1 MNAAKDRFKGRLENL
16 FSMLRHFR
24 CLKRARFEIKMRK
37 DVYERYHAEN
47 IIDLHAE
54 GVQVKVKGC
63 PEYLGPKGVRT

>member
-1 MNAAKDRFKGRLENL
+1 
-16 FSMLRHFR
+16 MLRHFR